1 MKNKTALDIKK
12 IITYAFLGLVVIE
25 IACLIFYNFAANYVF
40 DQDTAKLMYHTIKMW
55 ENKSLIIPDW
65 TYMTTGEWDCS
76 SILAMPIYGITGNII
91 LSFAIA
97 NVLNIVVFSAII
109 RILLKSVNIPDR
121 YIYLSLAII
130 LIPYAWG
137 MLSYTNML
145 FFSGAQYIYKVLIPI
160 ALLALFH
167 YTPKKQHT
175 FIYVILFAFTEIL
188 VFLTISASSIFVFAC
203 GILPIFACRILYLF
217 VKKELPSKKDSVLF
231 VGTMIVVIGAYLVHI
246 ACGVASNAD
255 GMLLHKLE
263 EISGAFS
270 ENNLNLLKIMQVL
283 PADSVLVLSVQ
294 GCISLLKW
302 IVFAFILIF
311 TLPDFNK
318 FLCLD
323 KLIRSKT
330 SKVEIISDT
339 TLLKSEL
346 ISIFV
351 CNYFATLLTSSTSR
365 YLLIG
370 FIPLILAAVIRY
382 SSYDTS
388 EIINILL
395 LGVLLLLNIFIQRE
409 AYGGIRTTYADNYSR
424 QTCEKILDVA
434 KEQEAELIV
443 MYDASEWSEMIRV
456 YDSNYP
462 TVTYHSINDNIWDF
476 DYINET
482 DASDLQERNSI
493 LVVPAGRQNEL
504 LDQMSEQYKYVY
516 WEDIDGMSVYK
527 KTF

>member
-1 MKNKTALDIKK
+1 M
-12 IITYAFLGLVVIE
+12 
-25 IACLIFYNFAANYVF
+25 
-40 DQDTAKLMYHTIKMW
+40 
-55 ENKSLIIPDW
+55 
-65 TYMTTGEWDCS
+65 
-76 SILAMPIYGITGNII
+76 
-91 LSFAIA
+91 
-97 NVLNIVVFSAII
+97 
-109 RILLKSVNIPDR
+109 
-121 YIYLSLAII
+121 
-130 LIPYAWG
+130 
-137 MLSYTNML
+137 
-145 FFSGAQYIYKVLIPI
+145 
-160 ALLALFH
+160 
-167 YTPKKQHT
+167 
-175 FIYVILFAFTEIL
+175 
-188 VFLTISASSIFVFAC
+188 
-203 GILPIFACRILYLF
+203 
-217 VKKELPSKKDSVLF
+217 
-231 VGTMIVVIGAYLVHI
+231 
-246 ACGVASNAD
+246 
-255 GMLLHKLE
+255 
-263 EISGAFS
+263 
-270 ENNLNLLKIMQVL
+270 
-283 PADSVLVLSVQ
+283 
-294 GCISLLKW
+294 
-302 IVFAFILIF
+302 
-311 TLPDFNK
+311 
-318 FLCLD
+318 
-323 KLIRSKT
+323 
-330 SKVEIISDT
+330 
-339 TLLKSEL
+339 
-346 ISIFV
+346 
-351 CNYFATLLTSSTSR
+351 
-365 YLLIG
+365 LIG